1 VCICECVF
9 WCVCVC
15 VCGCVFMWVFV
26 CYFVCLWLGLFVCCC
41 VYVCVRVWLCTCE
54 WVCVCVGEVVSDLVC
69 VYFFNYI
76 LLLLSQ
82 HAPLHCVILH
92 ARFFLIEHLPLD
104 ICSLIHVLLQFFE
117 VYRVS
122 KVCKLFNL

>member
-1 VCICECVF
+1 
-9 WCVCVC
+9 
-15 VCGCVFMWVFV
+15 M
-26 CYFVCLWLGLFVCCC
+26 
-41 VYVCVRVWLCTCE
+41 
-54 WVCVCVGEVVSDLVC
+54 C
-69 VYFFNYI
+69 VYFFICI

-92 ARFFLIEHLPLD
+92 ARFFLIELLSLD

-122 KVCKLFNL
+122 KVCKLFKYLFTNSHFRTGQSSSLDM